1 MIDYRT
7 ERFEDSARD
16 VDVVFDAVGGET
28 LKRSWSLLKP
38 RGRMVTIAAES
49 EGTNDERIEN
59 AFFIVEPNQKE
70 RTEISRL
77 LDSGD
82 RVGVRIPF

>member
-1 MIDYRT
+1 
-7 ERFEDSARD
+7 
-16 VDVVFDAVGGET
+16 
-28 LKRSWSLLKP
+28 
-38 RGRMVTIAAES
+38 MVTIAAES